1 MKKKQKFAVFCIAP
15 LLSVLYGAALCLLPY
30 YKLVEPNIINVG
42 LDSDNCEPYKIL
54 GRYTLLTLPKDWLPG
69 LLLPQIV
76 LAVLLLIAGLLTL
89 IYRKNLMLRIFCV
102 ISAAAGFLN
111 FMEIAHDAVYTCGWE
126 HYESDTGMYAAAWC
140 AGLILILTS
149 VSLLRDQKQPD
160 APPAGTGE

>member
-1 MKKKQKFAVFCIAP
+1 MKKLQKFAAFCIAP

-30 YKLVEPNIINVG
+30 YKLVEPNIIVG
-42 LDSDNCEPYKIL
+42 LGSDNCEPYKIL

-89 IYRKNLMLRIFCV
+89 ICRKDLMLRIFCV
-102 ISAAAGFLN
+102 ISAAAGLLN
-111 FMEIAHDAVYTCGWE
+111 FKEIAHDAVYTYGWE

>member
-1 MKKKQKFAVFCIAP
+1 MKKKQKFAAFCIAP
-15 LLSVLYGAALCLLPY
+15 LLSVLYGAALLFLPY
-30 YKLVEPNIINVG
+30 YKLVEINVNLG
-42 LDSDNCEPYKIL
+42 FGSDNHEPYRTL
-54 GRYTLLTLPKDWLPG
+54 GRYTLLTLPKEWLPG
-69 LLLPQIV
+69 ILLLQIV

-102 ISAAAGFLN
+102 ISAAAGLLN
-111 FMEIAHDAVYTCGWE
+111 FKEIAHDAVYTYSWQ

-160 APPAGTGE
+160 APPAGTEE